1 MTRLDMTEF
10 SEKFTVSRLIG
21 SPPGYV
27 GYEEGGVLT
36 EAVRRQPY
44 QVLLLDEFEK
54 AHREVGNLLLQVF
67 DDGRLTDSQ
76 GRTVDF
82 RNTIIIMTSNLGAQ
96 YLSELPPDKPS
107 SAARE
112 DVMRVVRAAFPPEFI
127 NRIDNVVL
135 FNRLKRQDMDRIVLH
150 QLDRLRALLH
160 ERRLGLK
167 VEENVLHLLA
177 DLGYDPAYGA
187 RPLKR
192 ALQTAVLNPLATL
205 LLEGRAKAESLLC
218 LVRMPRR
225 EVREGR
231 DLVIY
236 GKGAIG
242 GEEGGEGEEG
252 LEGLLLGED
261 VLVCRVVEGGFVE
274 GGGERRGGEGE
285 QGKEAGREREGEAA

>member
-1 MTRLDMTEF
+1 M
-10 SEKFTVSRLIG
+10 
-21 SPPGYV
+21 
-27 GYEEGGVLT
+27 
-36 EAVRRQPY
+36 
-44 QVLLLDEFEK
+44 
-54 AHREVGNLLLQVF
+54 
-67 DDGRLTDSQ
+67 
-76 GRTVDF
+76 
-82 RNTIIIMTSNLGAQ
+82 
-96 YLSELPPDKPS
+96 
-107 SAARE
+107 
-112 DVMRVVRAAFPPEFI
+112 
-127 NRIDNVVL
+127 
-135 FNRLKRQDMDRIVLH
+135 
-150 QLDRLRALLH
+150 
-160 ERRLGLK
+160 
-167 VEENVLHLLA
+167 EENVLHLLA

-274 GGGERRGGEGE
+274 GGEKEGGEGE